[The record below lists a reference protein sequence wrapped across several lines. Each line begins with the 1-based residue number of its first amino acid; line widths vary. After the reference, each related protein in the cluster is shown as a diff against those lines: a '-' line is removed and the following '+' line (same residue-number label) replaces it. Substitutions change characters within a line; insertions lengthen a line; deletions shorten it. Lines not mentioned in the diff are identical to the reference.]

1 MFDLIEANERELLVM
16 NYKIYQI
23 EILFDLIST
32 MDLMNHFEDHRLL
45 IMNQEYSEIYMLDKF
60 DNSIYK
66 SNSKFKRKTN
76 LNLSQSH
83 KSYTNIKCIF
93 IEID

>member
-1 MFDLIEANERELLVM
+1 MNFQIENQFDLLD
-16 NYKIYQI
+16 KK
-23 EILFDLIST
+23 DLK
-32 MDLMNHFEDHRLL
+32 NHFEDHRLIITNRESL
-45 IMNQEYSEIYMLDKF
+45 GIYMLDKF

>member
-60 DNSIYK
+60 DNSIYT
-66 SNSKFKRKTN
+66 SISRFRN
-76 LNLSQSH
+76 L
-83 KSYTNIKCIF
+83 K
-93 IEID
+93 

>member
-23 EILFDLIST
+23 EILFDLINT

-60 DNSIYK
+60 DNSIYT
-66 SNSKFKRKTN
+66 SISRFRN
-76 LNLSQSH
+76 L
-83 KSYTNIKCIF
+83 K
-93 IEID
+93 